1 MSKKLQ
7 ELQAKRSD
15 LLAKAEAITAAAN
28 DETPITDEQVA
39 QAEQYLAEAEATAA
53 QIKAENDRAS
63 KAAEL
68 HAKITAAKAQP
79 DNPVTR
85 AIVNMGGIGAGV
97 HVGMDTAKAFSLPKN
112 IRPHKVQN
120 FTAGEDGIDPTVKA
134 FRFGCWAMSLL
145 GNCLP
150 AYKHLTAQ
158 ADRYVRDMGLFNA
171 AHGEGASD
179 TTGAHVFVPTE
190 FGQDLILLREQ
201 FGSAR
206 RLLNVVPM
214 SSDKKTEPRQL
225 SALTAYFTSENGAG
239 TESTMSFDNVTLVAK
254 DLMTLA
260 RISRQLE
267 MDSVIS
273 WADKLVR
280 EIAYSFASKEDDC
293 AFNGDGTSTY
303 GGMTGILTRLTSL
316 TAGTAPGMISGAGNA
331 WSELTLVNLEDVVG
345 ALPLYAET
353 PNVRWVCHKKF
364 YYSVMVKLAL
374 AAGGTTATETVN
386 GRRVPIFLGYPV
398 EFNQK
403 YPSTEANSQ
412 VPLSFGDHTLAAMFG
427 DRAQDEIMF
436 SDQATIGGESM
447 FERNQIGVRGTERFD
462 VVVHDFGSDTAAG
475 PIVGLKTADS

>member
-1 MSKKLQ
+1 MSKKVT
-7 ELQAKRSD
+7 ELRNKRSE
-15 LLAKAEAITAAAN
+15 LLNKAGEIVASAT
-28 DETPITDEQVA
+28 DETPLTAEQVTE
-39 QAEQYLAEAEATAA
+39 AEKLTAEAEAMD
-53 QIKAENDRAS
+53 AEIQAEVERAN
-63 KAAEL
+63 KAADL
-68 HAKITAAKAQP
+68 HAKITALRAQP
-79 DNPVTR
+79 DNPQIRKIT
-85 AIVNMGGIGAGV
+85 NMGGLMHGI
-97 HVGMDTAKAFSLPKN
+97 HVGQDTAKTFALPKN
-112 IRPHKVQN
+112 IRPHRVQN
-120 FTAGEDGIDPTVKA
+120 FVAGEDGIDPTVKA

-150 AYKHLTAQ
+150 QYRGATAQ
-158 ADRYVRDMGLFNA
+158 AERYARDMGLLNA
-171 AHGEGASD
+171 AHGEGTSD

-190 FGQDLILLREQ
+190 FGTDLILLREQ

-225 SALTAYFTSENGAG
+225 SSLTAYFVGENSAG

-254 DLMTLA
+254 DLMTIA

-267 MDSVIS
+267 MDAVIS

-303 GGMTGILTRLTSL
+303 GGMTGVLTRLTSL
-316 TAGTAPGMISGAGNA
+316 TAGTSPGMISGAGNQ

-427 DRAQDEIMF
+427 DRAQDEIAF
-436 SDQATIGGESM
+436 SDTATIGGESM

-462 VVVHDFGSDTAAG
+462 VAVHDFGSDTAAG
-475 PIVGLKTADS
+475 PIVGLKTAAS